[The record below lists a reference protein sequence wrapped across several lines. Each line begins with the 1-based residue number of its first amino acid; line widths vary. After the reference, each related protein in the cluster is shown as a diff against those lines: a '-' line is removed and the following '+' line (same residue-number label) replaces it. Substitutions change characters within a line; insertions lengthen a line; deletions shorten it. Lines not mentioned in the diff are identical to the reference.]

1 MSKEKKITHRLVVF
15 SEIARDS
22 KDEWVYAF
30 PIEREAEYNSEVS
43 AGRTPKEVLE
53 EFKDQGLD
61 VFPSQKVTYDKDG
74 YMHGVEQAWYPNG
87 NKRVHA
93 PREKGLNH
101 GVIEFWDENGR
112 SVLKGICKNDKA
124 VGLWHEDKKALEDWV
139 DHSDLPEEMTGPWFF
154 YSDQQDLPIAHGA
167 SPEGVMKQ
175 PVVQDYLADKGISIE
190 RELGTYICR
199 FDDKVLIA
207 PVFIEELMLDREELV
222 HALMDKADVPWY
234 DTYANDDPEP
244 VQACALQPPTP

>member
-1 MSKEKKITHRLVVF
+1 MLSGERRLL
-15 SEIARDS
+15 
-22 KDEWVYAF
+22 EWTDKNEDGTFTV
-30 PIEREAEYNSEVS
+30 
-43 AGRTPKEVLE
+43 KH
-53 EFKDQGLD
+53 LD
-61 VFPSQKVTYDKDG
+61 VPVEMTYSFNPDSPHAGTMLAKWSEFTRPIHSMPYDKQG
-74 YMHGVEQAWYPNG
+74 YMHGVEEAWYANG
-87 NKRVHA
+87 TKRVHA

-154 YSDQQDLPIAHGA
+154 YSDQQDLPIAHGTT
-167 SPEGVMKQ
+167 PDKVMKQ
-175 PVVQDYLADKGISIE
+175 SVVQDYLAEKGISIE

-222 HALMDKADVPWY
+222 HALMDKADVPWF
-234 DTYANDDPEP
+234 DTYANDEPEP
-244 VQACALQPPTP
+244 VQACALPPPAP